1 MIRTHHPFFVAALM
15 IGMGALFV
23 SAPSRAGER
32 FTIGVC
38 VMGERHPYFRDML
51 DEITVE
57 AKRAGVAVIPGNAD
71 FNHERQV
78 GVLEGYIRDR
88 VSLIIVAPYDA
99 RALVPTLE
107 KAGRAGIPVMTVDAA
122 VGAYPT
128 TSHVASDNIAG
139 GRLAAGLM
147 LERLEEKDIYSGCIV
162 VLDHIG
168 VTSTYQRVKGFR
180 DVMALRGS
188 TYTLIVADGRG
199 ETDIAAEKTLRV
211 VESMG
216 EELVGAFASND
227 GMTSG
232 MLATI
237 RDLPPARRNGMV
249 LVGYDDTE
257 ELRAAVDSE
266 EMAGIVVQFPR
277 QIGKRAFEI
286 AYRFLTDPEY
296 KPPFEDYIEVGTY
309 SWEGLVDQ
317 RGNVIEPPGTPAGR

>member
-1 MIRTHHPFFVAALM
+1 MARMQHHSLVAVMVLVL
-15 IGMGALFV
+15 GMLFAGT
-23 SAPSRAGER
+23 SSQAGER
-32 FTIGVC
+32 FTLGVC

-51 DEITVE
+51 DQITVE
-57 AKRAGVAVIPGNAD
+57 AKRVGVAVIPGNAD

-78 GVLEGYIRDR
+78 GILDGYIRDR

-107 KAGRAGIPVMTVDAA
+107 KAGQAGIPVMTVDAA
-122 VGAYPT
+122 VGGYAT
-128 TSHVASDNIAG
+128 ISHVASDNIAG
-139 GRLAAGLM
+139 GRLAAGML
-147 LERLEEKDIYSGCIV
+147 LERLEEKGIYSGCIV

-211 VESMG
+211 MESLG
-216 EELVGAFASND
+216 DELVGAFASND
-227 GMTSG
+227 GMSVGALSTV
-232 MLATI
+232 
-237 RDLPPARRNGMV
+237 RDLPPDRREKMV

-277 QIGKRAFEI
+277 SIGKRAFEI
-286 AYRFLTDPEY
+286 AYQSLINPSSKTPL
-296 KPPFEDYIEVGTY
+296 EDLIEVGTY

-317 RGNVIEPPGTPAGR
+317 RGNVIEPPGTAPR